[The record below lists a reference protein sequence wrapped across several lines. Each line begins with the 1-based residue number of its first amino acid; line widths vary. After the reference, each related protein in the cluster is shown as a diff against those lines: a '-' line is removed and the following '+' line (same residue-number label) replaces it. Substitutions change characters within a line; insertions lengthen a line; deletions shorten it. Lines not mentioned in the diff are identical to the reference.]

1 MLICSKGVEEGTGML
16 PVEVF
21 RSVLGSATRTAV
33 LSGPNH
39 AEEVVRAQPSATV
52 IASDDEPTAVF
63 FRDLLAS
70 ETFRTYTSD
79 DPHGVELCAAFK
91 NVIAIAVGV
100 SYGLGFGDN
109 TASLLITRGL
119 AEMSRM
125 TVACGG
131 QALTCMGLAGAGD
144 MVATCMSRHSRNRR
158 FGQDFVA
165 LGKSL
170 DDFEREFHMVVEGAL
185 ACKTLACLADR
196 TGVELPL
203 TDTVR
208 SIVWGGRGRAR
219 GGEGPCVSS
228 SEIGVLRYLASSG
241 CVCGYVPRS
250 RMGVSRRLFPNL
262 REERGFIDE
271 AADATRSLRVCSP
284 SGAVAF
290 ELEQRDPQARI
301 GVASRD
307 AAVRV
312 HHAMSRHDDGER
324 VLADG
329 RTHHAVGARRSYG
342 ARDVLVRAGLTVG
355 NVADGFPNRTL
366 ESGSIGLDGDVEGGP
381 FPAKYS
387 MSSLAHRFASFVG
400 LRCPS
405 SAACPS
411 TTATT
416 RPSRTPMV
424 KGPCGVG

>member
-1 MLICSKGVEEGTGML
+1 MMVAVIGAGSWGTALSEVLASNGHDVRLWARKPEVVAGVNEQHRNPRYLVDVTLSERIVATTSFDELLEGAGAIVVVTPSHLLRSIAETIAPRLGGDLPVLICSKGVEEGTGML

-63 FRDLLAS
+63 RDLLAS

-79 DPHGVELCAAFK
+79 DPVGVELCAAFK

-208 SIVWGGRGRAR
+208 SIVWEGADAR
-219 GGEGPCVSS
+219 
-228 SEIGVLRYLASSG
+228 
-241 CVCGYVPRS
+241 
-250 RMGVSRRLFPNL
+250 
-262 REERGFIDE
+262 E
-271 AADATRSLRVCSP
+271 AAKA
-284 SGAVAF
+284 
-290 ELEQRDPQARI
+290 
-301 GVASRD
+301 
-307 AAVRV
+307 
-312 HHAMSRHDDGER
+312 
-324 VLADG
+324 LAY
-329 RTHHAVGARRSYG
+329 RPLKSEFYG
-342 ARDVLVRAGLTVG
+342 
-355 NVADGFPNRTL
+355 
-366 ESGSIGLDGDVEGGP
+366 I
-381 FPAKYS
+381 
-387 MSSLAHRFASFVG
+387 
-400 LRCPS
+400 
-405 SAACPS
+405 
-411 TTATT
+411 
-416 RPSRTPMV
+416 
-424 KGPCGVG
+424 